1 MYLLINPDNT
11 VNFAD
16 DHPINDALDLN
27 GLRLIEI
34 KEKSLDKVVE
44 EIHPEVAIWDEVSKK
59 VRTDPLSVS
68 LRQESVN
75 KRREA
80 QKKIKQHYP
89 FWKQLNIL
97 REGNPKKIE
106 VMGKF
111 IDACRKWSNSTSTTA
126 AQLEKITP

>member
-1 MYLLINPDNT
+1 MGQLSLFEASMYLLINPDNT

-34 KEKSLDKVVE
+34 KEKSLDKVVG

-59 VRTDPLSVS
+59 VRADPLSVS

-80 QKKIKQHYP
+80 YGCVV
-89 FWKQLNIL
+89 WKLI
-97 REGNPKKIE
+97 
-106 VMGKF
+106 F
-111 IDACRKWSNSTSTTA
+111 IGIWCGTNKPNY
-126 AQLEKITP
+126 